1 MDNNLYATHKGI
13 VKIGEYS
20 VPCAVLNNGKRVFI
34 QREIVGLLTGNKK
47 GGLDR
52 YLQAKTL
59 QEYVPDKFKGD
70 GLVQNVY
77 KFRLDNKDAHGFEAT
92 DVIDISMMYINANND
107 GKLLASQKHLA
118 AQSLVIVSAFAKTGV
133 IAVIDEA
140 TGYLKEKNRAKD
152 ELQKFLQS
160 FMREE
165 AAKLVKRFEDSFFEM
180 IYKMRGWTWN
190 YTHKHPGVVGQ
201 WINDLVYERIAPMVL
216 SELRKKNPTLANGQR
231 KYKHHQFLTDEIG
244 IPKLLAHISTLEAF
258 GRASNYDWNMF
269 LDMVDRAFPKQN
281 QQLRIFFGDIYL
293 EDKKEVEST
302 EKTSSFNKLLTQAL
316 NYDPKKDKRNDNEG
330 KEEEDDEDF
339 CCVIK

>member
-13 VKIGEYS
+13 VRIGEYN

-52 YLQAKTL
+52 YLQAKNL
-59 QEYVPDKFKGD
+59 QEYVPDKFRGN

-107 GKLLASQKHLA
+107 NKLLASQMHLA

-140 TGYLKEKNRAKD
+140 TGYLKEKKRAKD
-152 ELQKFLQS
+152 ELQKFLQG

-165 AAKLVKRFEDSFFEM
+165 AAKLIKRFEDSFFEM
-180 IYKMRGWTWN
+180 IYRMRGWTWD
-190 YTHKHPGVVGQ
+190 YTHKHPGVVGK

-216 SELRKKNPTLANGQR
+216 SELQRKNPIINNGHR
-231 KYKHHQFLTDEIG
+231 KYKHHQFFSEEIG
-244 IPKLLAHISTLEAF
+244 VPKLLAHISTLEAF
-258 GRASNYDWNMF
+258 GRVSEYNWNRF
-269 LDMVDRAFPKQN
+269 VDMVDKAFPKQN
-281 QQLRIFFGDIYL
+281 QQLRLFYDDIYL
-293 EDKKEVEST
+293 DKLPIEDST
-302 EKTSSFNKLLTQAL
+302 ESIKNETSFDNKLTQAL
-316 NYDPKKDKRNDNEG
+316 NYNPQKDKRNDN
-330 KEEEDDEDF
+330 DDNDEA
-339 CCVIK
+339 